1 MPRLSVV
8 RDPEPGELEPAF
20 GGPDADRSLDDARA
34 RFMRLARRD
43 LDRGYRLAGL
53 ILGDALE
60 AEDAVQDAL
69 LRAWRS
75 IGSLRDVEGFQA
87 WFDRILV
94 NGCRDRLRRRRT
106 IRFVP
111 LDSTVDPAARGDP
124 FRAIAERDAILA
136 GLEALDPDEKVVVVL
151 HYWADL
157 PLEAIA
163 ARVGIPLGTV
173 KSRLHRARAALRRQ
187 LAVPEAGPGREIGA

>member
-1 MPRLSVV
+1 MEVMPTLSVV
-8 RDPEPGELEPAF
+8 RAPAPGGTDPATAGSDEEL
-20 GGPDADRSLDDARA
+20 GLDDAQV

-43 LDRGYRLAGL
+43 LDRSYRLAGL

-75 IGSLRDVEGFQA
+75 TASLRDVEGFQA

-94 NGCRDRLRRRRT
+94 NGCRDRLRRRKT
-106 IRFVP
+106 VRFIP
-111 LDSTVDPAARGDP
+111 LDPTMDPAAAGDP
-124 FRAIAERDAILA
+124 FRAIVERDALLA
-136 GLEALDPDEKVVVVL
+136 GLKALDPDERVVVVL

-157 PLEAIA
+157 SLEHIA
-163 ARVGIPLGTV
+163 DRIGAPIGTV
-173 KSRLHRARAALRRQ
+173 KSRLHRARGVLRDQ
-187 LAVPEAGPGREIGA
+187 LSADPEARA